1 MDLVKE
7 YGYVVEL
14 RGGDAMIRFM
24 RTSACGRCQACGMLS
39 TQNEI
44 VVSVPN
50 TLGAEQG
57 DRVGVSIRMRK
68 ALGASAI
75 AYAFPLVMLILGAFV
90 GWLLSAVW
98 HVFAGVDVTMA
109 LCALGFAIIA
119 FPLLRLAA
127 PLYKR
132 QVTNVYDM
140 MEVVK
145 PDGSRIQQP

>member
-1 MDLVKE
+1 MEMIKE
-7 YGYVVEL
+7 YGQVVEL
-14 RGGDAMIRFM
+14 RGSEAMIKFM
-24 RTSACGRCQACGMLS
+24 RTSACGRCHACGMLS
-39 TQNEI
+39 SQNEI

-50 TLGAEQG
+50 TLGAEIG
-57 DRVGVSIRMRK
+57 DRVGVSIRIRK

-75 AYAFPLVMLILGAFV
+75 AYVFPLGMLVLGAFV

-98 HVFAGVDVTMA
+98 HVFAEPDVTMA

-119 FPLLRLAA
+119 FPLMRLAA

-140 MEVVK
+140 TEVIK
-145 PDGSRIQQP
+145 PDLRHIQ